1 MCIWLSNGRNAM
13 LPLISVVIPNWNGR
27 KYLEV
32 CIDSLMKQSHHNLEI
47 IVVDNASADD
57 SIAYLQKNF
66 PDVKV
71 IKHSSNLGFGAANN
85 AGIRAARGEYLM
97 MLNNDT
103 RLEPKCIEELRNS
116 IDKDENFG
124 ACASKILLEYE
135 DNLLDVAGIA
145 VCLDG
150 LSIGRGRLES
160 GDKFIDEEEVFF
172 ASDCACLYK
181 KDMLDDIGLTNEVYD
196 EDFFAYA
203 DETDMGW
210 RAQLA
215 GWKCIYT
222 PQAVVHHLH
231 SASSSNYSPL
241 KAFLVERNRIWVA
254 VKSFPVSFLILGL
267 SYTILR
273 YFYQAVG
280 ALTGKGAAGKFAK
293 EANKFEL
300 IKILIKANVSAF
312 LGLPKMLKKRRE
324 IMKKKRI
331 ANREIYTL
339 LKRFG
344 IGAKKIAMKE

>member
-1 MCIWLSNGRNAM
+1 M
-13 LPLISVVIPNWNGR
+13 LPLVSIVIPNWNGR
-27 KYLEV
+27 KYLGN
-32 CIDSLMKQSHHNLEI
+32 CIDSLMKQSHNNLEI

-57 SIAYLQKNF
+57 SVEYLQNNF

-71 IKHSSNLGFGAANN
+71 IKHSRNLGFGAANN
-85 AGIRAARGEYLM
+85 AGIRAARGKYLV

-103 RLEPKCIEELRNS
+103 ILEPRCIEELRNS
-116 IDKDENFG
+116 IDKDEKFG
-124 ACASKILLEYE
+124 ACASKILLEHE

-160 GDKFIDEEEVFF
+160 GDKFDDEEEVFF

-181 KDMLDDIGLTNEVYD
+181 KEMLDDIGLTNEVYD

-215 GWKCIYT
+215 GWKCIYN
-222 PQAVVHHLH
+222 PQAVVYHLH
-231 SASSSNYSPL
+231 SASFSNYSSF

-254 VKSFPVSFLILGL
+254 VKSFPVSLLILGIF
-267 SYTILR
+267 YTMLR
-273 YFYQAVG
+273 YFYQALG
-280 ALTGKGAAGKFAK
+280 ALIGKGAAGKFTK
-293 EANKFEL
+293 EANKLEL
-300 IKILIKANVSAF
+300 IKILIKANISAF

-331 ANREIYTL
+331 PNREFYKL

-344 IGAKKIAMKE
+344 ISARTIAMKE